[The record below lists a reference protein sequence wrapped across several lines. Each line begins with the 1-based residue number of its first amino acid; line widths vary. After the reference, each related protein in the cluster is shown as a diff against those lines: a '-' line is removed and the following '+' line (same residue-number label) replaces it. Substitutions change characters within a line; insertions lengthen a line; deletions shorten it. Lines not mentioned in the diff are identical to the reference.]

1 MRLTIKKSLLLT
13 ILAIL
18 LLMVIGATYFLP
30 RLLHLDSYRD
40 QILAQVQQ
48 SINRQVVYEKGDYSF
63 QMVPTF
69 TFTKVVVK
77 EKDGRS
83 TFLSADR
90 FKVKLALL
98 PLLEKRIVLR
108 DIILERPVV
117 ELYREQDGRLN
128 ISDLLEEKP
137 GEVTLHVRNVHVR
150 KGSFNF
156 TDRAAA
162 PEALVTRL
170 AETDLNLEKIGRGKT
185 CTVKLATNVMEDT
198 QKGSLDLNGKV
209 TIPGKG
215 KSLDDATLNV
225 TIKAKNLN
233 ATKYWPYYG
242 KYVPFRQVH
251 ARLDLESTFKG
262 KAKEFKSRGKA
273 SITGLRFDYPQV
285 FRTVLTP
292 KDLHFNYD
300 METSPRQVNVKALDL
315 TLDGLNLKGSC
326 ALHDIHTSDPRITA
340 SATTSKF
347 NLQYFA
353 PYIPYGII
361 VKDTADFIEQHI
373 KGGIYKLDEGRLD
386 GRVSQILHME
396 RGTNYDVLYI
406 KARVQQGI
414 ISYGPQVPAFNGISG
429 TLEMRGK
436 DFNLI
441 RMAGNFGTSPF
452 NLEGKITDY
461 PIDIPSGYPFTM
473 IMTPRQAEVAWLLG
487 PEHGRRVTY
496 SGDAPLRLTGEG
508 FTSGYRLT
516 GEWNLGQAAYS
527 FPGLISKPT
536 GLPNTISFAGSISKQ
551 EAKLSSLNYK
561 LAPMDLTITAGY
573 RFADKPQLDLA
584 IKSNQFPIQDVAD
597 LLPKVRKYQP
607 AGSIMASVR
616 ATSPKDETEEL
627 SWSGNIIFNGF
638 ACKLADDIRPLSN
651 LSGTISFNGNSLE
664 TSQLTTRIGS
674 STIYGK
680 GSLVDFSNP
689 TINLT
694 FFSPLLDLADFGLS
708 TPQKD
713 AKLTGIQGN
722 VAFKNDTLQ
731 IKSLSTKVNNTSLD
745 LAGTLKNLNNPIV
758 DLTVT
763 ASYLDV
769 GDIILLAGLEPVNRD
784 GTSRRRLEL
793 KANVKADAG
802 KFLDLPF
809 NQLKT
814 NVLYENRIL
823 YLQPLDVAAM
833 GGHISGKARIDFSLN
848 DAPRYQLS
856 YTMENASAEQFTR
869 AIGIKKQEIKGNISM
884 QGDLTA
890 KGKTADDIIRT
901 SLGSSR
907 IRVEKGLLRQFP
919 TLSKVFSLL
928 NVSQLLKF
936 QLPDMVSGG
945 MPFNEITGTLAVRD
959 GIISTSDLFIKSDAI
974 NISAVGSVDLVKE
987 ELDVT
992 LGTQPLQTLDKLV
1005 SRIPIVGW
1013 ILTGGERTLITAYF
1027 VARGSINDPVVTAIP
1042 ADSMAKGVFD
1052 IFKRIFQLPAKLITN
1067 TGEVIIGK

>member
-1 MRLTIKKSLLLT
+1 
-13 ILAIL
+13 
-18 LLMVIGATYFLP
+18 
-30 RLLHLDSYRD
+30 
-40 QILAQVQQ
+40 
-48 SINRQVVYEKGDYSF
+48 
-63 QMVPTF
+63 
-69 TFTKVVVK
+69 
-77 EKDGRS
+77 
-83 TFLSADR
+83 
-90 FKVKLALL
+90 
-98 PLLEKRIVLR
+98 
-108 DIILERPVV
+108 
-117 ELYREQDGRLN
+117 
-128 ISDLLEEKP
+128 
-137 GEVTLHVRNVHVR
+137 
-150 KGSFNF
+150 
-156 TDRAAA
+156 
-162 PEALVTRL
+162 
-170 AETDLNLEKIGRGKT
+170 
-185 CTVKLATNVMEDT
+185 
-198 QKGSLDLNGKV
+198 
-209 TIPGKG
+209 
-215 KSLDDATLNV
+215 
-225 TIKAKNLN
+225 
-233 ATKYWPYYG
+233 
-242 KYVPFRQVH
+242 
-251 ARLDLESTFKG
+251 
-262 KAKEFKSRGKA
+262 
-273 SITGLRFDYPQV
+273 
-285 FRTVLTP
+285 
-292 KDLHFNYD
+292 
-300 METSPRQVNVKALDL
+300 
-315 TLDGLNLKGSC
+315 
-326 ALHDIHTSDPRITA
+326 
-340 SATTSKF
+340 
-347 NLQYFA
+347 
-353 PYIPYGII
+353 
-361 VKDTADFIEQHI
+361 
-373 KGGIYKLDEGRLD
+373 
-386 GRVSQILHME
+386 
-396 RGTNYDVLYI
+396 
-406 KARVQQGI
+406 
-414 ISYGPQVPAFNGISG
+414 
-429 TLEMRGK
+429 
-436 DFNLI
+436 
-441 RMAGNFGTSPF
+441 
-452 NLEGKITDY
+452 
-461 PIDIPSGYPFTM
+461 
-473 IMTPRQAEVAWLLG
+473 
-487 PEHGRRVTY
+487 
-496 SGDAPLRLTGEG
+496 
-508 FTSGYRLT
+508 
-516 GEWNLGQAAYS
+516 
-527 FPGLISKPT
+527 
-536 GLPNTISFAGSISKQ
+536 
-551 EAKLSSLNYK
+551 
-561 LAPMDLTITAGY
+561 
-573 RFADKPQLDLA
+573 
-584 IKSNQFPIQDVAD
+584 
-597 LLPKVRKYQP
+597 
-607 AGSIMASVR
+607 
-616 ATSPKDETEEL
+616 
-627 SWSGNIIFNGF
+627 
-638 ACKLADDIRPLSN
+638 
-651 LSGTISFNGNSLE
+651 
-664 TSQLTTRIGS
+664 
-674 STIYGK
+674 
-680 GSLVDFSNP
+680 VDFSNP